1 MAITKNLVIDQGST
15 FTANLQYVTN
25 SKIPVDLT
33 GYSVRSQLR
42 KSYKSANSATIA
54 TTITNASYGNI
65 TLSLSSIQTSNLP
78 HGRYVYD
85 VEAYQGNTVIRIVEG
100 IITVYPGVSGIATG
114 SLLINGKTT
123 SDISEG
129 TNLYFTNARVYANVI
144 SLLPNNTTNV
154 KAEYFTG
161 NGSLLTGIIGSNVI
175 AQLCRLSL
183 LLIGNLYIQ

>member
-85 VEAYQGNTVIRIVEG
+85 VELTSSSNVVSRIVEG
-100 IITVYPGVSGIATG
+100 IVTVTPEVT
-114 SLLINGKTT
+114 
-123 SDISEG
+123 
-129 TNLYFTNARVYANVI
+129 R
-144 SLLPNNTTNV
+144 
-154 KAEYFTG
+154 
-161 NGSLLTGIIGSNVI
+161 
-175 AQLCRLSL
+175 
-183 LLIGNLYIQ
+183 